1 VQQRDHAGV
10 RFPPPLVFVVA
21 LLGASIADRVSPWP
35 LTGVPGM
42 PLRIAAALLI
52 IAAALL
58 ATSAV
63 LAFRRAH
70 TTVLP
75 ALRPTT
81 AIVERGPYRFSR
93 NPMYLSMAIMH
104 VGIALVMNSTYALFA
119 LPVVIAVI
127 DVFVI
132 RREERYLSAK
142 FGSPTTRTAGGFDV
156 GSSRPSTRLS
166 ASPRNYSRL
175 SIDEPQSAIALP

>member
-1 VQQRDHAGV
+1 
-10 RFPPPLVFVVA
+10 
-21 LLGASIADRVSPWP
+21 
-35 LTGVPGM
+35 M

-52 IAAALL
+52 IAAGGM

-63 LAFRRAH
+63 LAFRRAR

-93 NPMYLSMAIMH
+93 NPMYLGMAVAYVGVALIM
-104 VGIALVMNSTYALFA
+104 NNTYGLLA

-132 RREERYLSAK
+132 RREERYLSTK
-142 FGSPTTRTAGGFDV
+142 FGDPYDAYRRRV
-156 GSSRPSTRLS
+156 RRWV
-166 ASPRNYSRL
+166 
-175 SIDEPQSAIALP
+175 